1 MSSTATSNLVC
12 IIPLNDEY
20 EVLRTIILELTGL
33 PFSIKDFNDFIITL
47 LGGLIPPYK
56 WDVSA
61 TVLFLQMYFSNP
73 VHYLNKYTR
82 LISGFLNHMSMPI
95 MPAAGF
101 KHRYFLRADLTL
113 YIYYEKIKV
122 VDQIDFIL
130 DDHATINTLDTKESI
145 LLAIENG
152 DYIDELTRYKFGIT

>member
-61 TVLFLQMYFSNP
+61 TVLFLQMY
-73 VHYLNKYTR
+73 LNKYTR

-130 DDHATINTLDTKESI
+130 DDRAAINTLDTKESI

-152 DYIDELTRYKFGIT
+152 DYIDELTRYKFGIA

>member
-12 IIPLNDEY
+12 IIPLDEEY
-20 EVLRTIILELTGL
+20 ELLSSIILESTGL
-33 PFSIKDFNDFIITL
+33 PFSVKDFNDFIVTL

-73 VHYLNKYTR
+73 AHYLNKYTR
-82 LISGFLNHMSMPI
+82 LISSVLNHMSMPI
-95 MPAAGF
+95 VPAPGF

-113 YIYYEKIKV
+113 YIYYEQIKV
-122 VDQIDFIL
+122 AGEVDF
-130 DDHATINTLDTKESI
+130 TIETRESI

-152 DYIDELTRYKFGIT
+152 DYVDERIRRRFGIT